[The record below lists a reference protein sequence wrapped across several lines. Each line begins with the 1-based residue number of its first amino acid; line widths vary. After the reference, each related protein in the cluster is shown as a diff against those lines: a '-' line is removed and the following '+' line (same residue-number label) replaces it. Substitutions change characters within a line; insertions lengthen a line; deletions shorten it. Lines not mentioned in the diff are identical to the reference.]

1 MMRPLAFA
9 AAAALTV
16 SLAACGDRNDTVEA
30 PPADTMAPVDPMT
43 PAPPADGMAP
53 VAPADGSSP
62 DAPCDPVK
70 MSCARLCAVLCHG
83 LVPTPAAAVPH

>member
-16 SLAACGDRNDTVEA
+16 SLAACGDRNDTVET

-53 VAPADGSSP
+53 VAPADGSMPSTTPPVDPSAPVAP
-62 DAPCDPVK
+62 DATAPAVGGEPVN
-70 MSCARLCAVLCHG
+70 
-83 LVPTPAAAVPH
+83 P